1 MTQQEVVDQIVAERK
16 KVKDKEKIAIKKAD
30 VNREY

>member
-16 KVKDKEKIAIKKAD
+16 KVKDKEKITIKKAD